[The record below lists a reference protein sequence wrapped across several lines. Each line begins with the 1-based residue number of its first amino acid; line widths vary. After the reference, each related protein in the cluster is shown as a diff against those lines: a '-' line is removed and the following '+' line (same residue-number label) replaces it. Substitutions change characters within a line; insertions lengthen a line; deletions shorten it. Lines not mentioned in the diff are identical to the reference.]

1 MTRQKLT
8 DSKVKAAKPK
18 ASEYKLTDGGGMYLF
33 VTRTGT
39 KSWRLDY
46 TFNEKR
52 KTLTIGKYPAI
63 SLEKARHA
71 TREAKNQ
78 IISGIDPGKTKS
90 ALKASDSDNALIFSN
105 FAREWWLHNKGLWSP
120 NHAERVWRKLEL
132 NVLPA
137 LGGTHIKNITSQQV
151 LTTVQNIERRGVS
164 DIPKRV
170 LGIIKN
176 IFTHAV
182 ASGHI
187 PTNPASDLNPLL
199 KKSKPAHRASMPINE
214 IGCFLT
220 RLDTYEGNR
229 VTALALKL
237 TLLTMFRPG
246 EIRGGRWAEIDYSNK
261 QWRIPGVRKHDNG
274 TTYLGM
280 KMKTEHIVPLSTQAI
295 TTLQELNKIT
305 GQYSLMFPSQ
315 RDPSSKTISENT
327 LNKALAKLGY
337 DGTVAGKSKAT
348 AHGFRSTAASK
359 LNESGFNSDAI
370 ELQLSHIERNS
381 VKAAYT
387 YHATHMDERVKMMQW
402 WGDHLDELKN
412 SSPNVS

>member
-1 MTRQKLT
+1 
-8 DSKVKAAKPK
+8 
-18 ASEYKLTDGGGMYLF
+18 
-33 VTRTGT
+33 
-39 KSWRLDY
+39 
-46 TFNEKR
+46 
-52 KTLTIGKYPAI
+52 
-63 SLEKARHA
+63 
-71 TREAKNQ
+71 
-78 IISGIDPGKTKS
+78 
-90 ALKASDSDNALIFSN
+90 
-105 FAREWWLHNKGLWSP
+105 
-120 NHAERVWRKLEL
+120 
-132 NVLPA
+132 
-137 LGGTHIKNITSQQV
+137 
-151 LTTVQNIERRGVS
+151 
-164 DIPKRV
+164 
-170 LGIIKN
+170 
-176 IFTHAV
+176 
-182 ASGHI
+182 
-187 PTNPASDLNPLL
+187 
-199 KKSKPAHRASMPINE
+199 
-214 IGCFLT
+214 
-220 RLDTYEGNR
+220 
-229 VTALALKL
+229 
-237 TLLTMFRPG
+237 
-246 EIRGGRWAEIDYSNK
+246 
-261 QWRIPGVRKHDNG
+261 
-274 TTYLGM
+274 M